1 VASYSVAA
9 GASFLF
15 GLDTTKRMRGND
27 VRRLQRF
34 VLLVGVVAL
43 MTGSAALADHG
54 GGKKDHGKK
63 HAKAATVFTLSPST
77 HGNPEGVAS
86 AGGKTFFVGAVG
98 DGTIYRGTTNSSTV
112 LEFITGAAGKSAVG
126 MKVSGGKLYVA
137 GGATGTI
144 TVYDVS
150 TKQQVAQ
157 FATGP
162 GGFLNDLVVTHGDV
176 YVTDST
182 RPVLWHVTK
191 EQVQAGTGTP
201 EQISVAPEIQY
212 VTGFN
217 LNGIVAKD
225 DGKRLIVVQ
234 SNTGKLFQIK
244 VGDSAASRK
253 ITQIDAPS
261 VPGGDGL
268 LFDRGRLL
276 VVQGGPPAQ
285 ISVLKL
291 RGGQSRAELE
301 DTRTDPT
308 LRGPSTVARV
318 GKLLLVV
325 NADFATNTQPFTVS
339 GLPR

>member
-1 VASYSVAA
+1 
-9 GASFLF
+9 
-15 GLDTTKRMRGND
+15 M
-27 VRRLQRF
+27 
-34 VLLVGVVAL
+34 
-43 MTGSAALADHG
+43 
-54 GGKKDHGKK
+54 
-63 HAKAATVFTLSPST
+63 FTLSPST

-86 AGGKTFFVGAVG
+86 AGGKTFFVGATG
-98 DGTIYRGTTNSSTV
+98 DGTIYRGSTNSSTV

-144 TVYDVS
+144 TVYDIS

-157 FATGP
+157 FATGA

-176 YVTDST
+176 YVTDSF
-182 RPVLWHVTK
+182 RPVLWHVTRLRCRR
-191 EQVQAGTGTP
+191 AP
-201 EQISVAPEIQY
+201 ARRSRSPSSPEIQY
-212 VTGFN
+212 VAGAFN
-217 LNGIVAKD
+217 VNGIVAKD
-225 DGKRLIVVQ
+225 SHRLIVVQ

-244 VGDSAASRK
+244 VGDSATSRK

-276 VVQGGPPAQ
+276 VVQGTPAQ

-291 RGGQSRAELE
+291 RGGQSRASLE
-301 DTRTDPT
+301 EVRTDPT

-325 NADFATNTQPFTVS
+325 NADFATSTQPFTVS
-339 GLPR
+339 GLSPLDGSSIEAARLRPRRLPCAPKRNVRQMQRRGGRCVGGG